1 VSDEPIEGTA
11 TKTLA
16 GKLHAVYKALG
27 TVERTGENKSIDYKY
42 ATEDD
47 IYRAVRPL
55 FAEHGVLLFP
65 EAESVSTADGTDTV
79 LYTLQFIDV
88 DTGESIAKRWPGS
101 AKHDSFG
108 NGLRGSATSAM
119 RTFLSKAFQIPLGD
133 DPEQDHGAPSSA
145 HPFGD
150 PYDEARRPIILAALQ
165 LLAGPGGD
173 PIKLGGRITKRA
185 SGYMPA
191 VVADTITILAG
202 QVDQWNDVQQAS
214 EAASLP
220 SEDPDGQGGEDPL
233 PASPPEPSPT
243 VDDGWGPDDG

>member
-133 DPEQDHGAPSSA
+133 DPEQDHGAPSST

-150 PYDEARRPIILAALQ
+150 PYDENRRPVVLRALE
-165 LLAGPGGD
+165 LLAGPEGD
-173 PIKLGGRITKRA
+173 PIKLGARITNRA

-202 QVDQWNDVQQAS
+202 EVQPWAEDLQAS
-214 EAASLP
+214 ESPLHR
-220 SEDPDGQGGEDPL
+220 SEDPDGQGGEDPRS
-233 PASPPEPSPT
+233 ASPPAPSP
-243 VDDGWGPDDG
+243 DPDQPESGDG